1 MRKTF
6 ASLLFVLTLAL
17 GLGGCAKE
25 DAPPGVGYP
34 PLVGTWKLVLKNVP
48 NDSSFT
54 AKKIEDPTTQTLT
67 FESDGKMSS
76 TGEETSYYRSS
87 QAYRVDSIRKGQ
99 QIGFI
104 PGSIYAAFYQNFT
117 LKSDSLVL
125 VPCPS
130 RECDLVFVKGR

>member
-1 MRKTF
+1 MKKPFGT
-6 ASLLFVLTLAL
+6 LLGILAVAAIL
-17 GLGGCAKE
+17 SACAKE

-54 AKKIEDPTTQTLT
+54 VKKIEAIAPQTLT

-76 TGEETSYYRSS
+76 SGEETSYYRSS
-87 QAYRVDSIRKGQ
+87 QAYRVDSIRQVQ

-104 PGSIYAAFYQNFT
+104 PGSIYTAFYQTFI
-117 LKSDSLVL
+117 LKSDSLFL
-125 VPCPS
+125 IPCPS
-130 RECDLVFVKGR
+130 RGMRSGFCKK